1 MEQRVK
7 LYLSKTIE
15 LAKSVTFKSTILAD
29 TINRGLVELG
39 YSVDEAHP
47 DTWKYYLNLAGQYH
61 ETNKKMYVV
70 SLDTLETIEFTTQNL
85 NWHRSTREAY
95 KYGTR
100 FYQDLVRQFPGQE
113 TLIHSIVNPIDI
125 DAAIAAADGEIL
137 SYDASL
143 VDSNE
148 TDLIPRLTEWVQGFL
163 FRWNTPAYA
172 LVDDLYAA
180 SLIGVLYTQ
189 MVPAILA
196 IRQSNV
202 QTSRAHGFHIREQLA
217 SHQRLD
223 EFYELLTLDQ
233 RLFLYR
239 NLEYLIA
246 NAGNQQTFELL
257 VENILT
263 RRGVSLLEYD
273 YQQTHNDVPNTS
285 LLPEG
290 RFIGENVNFRERNVY
305 GRTETVEDQ
314 VTKLNTLA
322 AGNDDSAED
331 DVEYLNRKGP
341 EAMLTQLPTKT
352 LEARAVDSSAT
363 YEVSL
368 EEMLINHWLY
378 LSSTG
383 RYNATVPV
391 TNPVTGLAQ
400 SVTAREAW
408 VIYFYCWLRAQNVTL
423 DTIPVFLASTV
434 QRPTLPTVEQMAGW
448 YGSEDSRLTVIRD
461 RLVPYTLIQQPIG
474 FHETIT
480 QIHQAFLDNTW
491 VFKADSDHRSNG
503 KLRLIHQRCYQDVDV
518 EMYSGETYREWL
530 LDRGVVI
537 EDFNRYDFSIFADEI
552 LRSFTGMDVS
562 ESDSV
567 RRILN
572 AMVAIM
578 GRMSSYH
585 VQFIPFLENE
595 NYYNLEWFD
604 ARLHDTGYKG
614 DQLEFVDKGPYRAKV
629 FTKAL
634 SGHTLSTLVPLTYHQ
649 INSRAVI
656 PIDTRI
662 RALAPA
668 KIYSER
674 LVEQAPCHV
683 QSVMITERP

>member
-15 LAKSVTFKSTILAD
+15 LAKSVTFKSTVLAD
-29 TINRGLVELG
+29 AINRGLTELG
-39 YSVDEAHP
+39 YEVDESYP

-61 ETNKKMYVV
+61 ETNKKMSVV

-95 KYGTR
+95 RYGTR
-100 FYQDLVRQFPGQE
+100 FYHDLVRQYPGQE
-113 TLIHSIVNPIDI
+113 TLIHSIVTPVDI
-125 DAAIAAADGEIL
+125 DAAIAAQDGEIL
-137 SYDASL
+137 SYDGSL
-143 VDSNE
+143 VDPNE
-148 TDLIPRLTEWVQGFL
+148 TDLIPRLTEWIQGYL
-163 FRWNTPAYA
+163 FRWNTPGYS

-180 SLIGVLYTQ
+180 SLLGVLYTQ

-239 NLEYLIA
+239 NLDYLAA
-246 NAGNQQTFELL
+246 NAGNRQTFDLL

-273 YQQTHNDVPNTS
+273 YQQIHDEVPDES

-290 RFIGENVNFRERNVY
+290 RFIGENINFRERNVY
-305 GRTETVEDQ
+305 GRTEAVVDQ
-314 VTKLNTLA
+314 VGKLNTLA
-322 AGNDDSAED
+322 TGNPRALVD
-331 DVEYLNRKGP
+331 DVEYLDQKGP

-352 LEARAVDSSAT
+352 LEARAVDSSAMH
-363 YEVSL
+363 EVSL
-368 EEMLINHWLY
+368 EDMLINHWLY
-378 LSSTG
+378 LSETG
-383 RYNATVPV
+383 VYSSTVPV

-408 VIYFYCWLRAQNVTL
+408 VIYFYCWLRFQNVTL

-434 QRPTLPTVEQMAGW
+434 QRPTLPTIEKMVGW
-448 YGSEDSRLTVIRD
+448 YGSDDPRLTTMRD
-461 RLVPYTLIQQPIG
+461 RLTPYTLIQQPIG
-474 FHETIT
+474 FHETVS
-480 QIHQAFLDNTW
+480 QIHKAFLDNTW
-491 VFKADSDHRSNG
+491 IYKADSDGWSNG
-503 KLRLIHQRCYQDVDV
+503 KFRLIHERCYQDVEV
-518 EMYSGETYREWL
+518 SLYSGENYREWL
-530 LDRGVVI
+530 LNRGVVI

-552 LRSFTGMDVS
+552 LRRFTGMDVS

-572 AMVAIM
+572 AMVSIM
-578 GRMSSYH
+578 GRLSSYH
-585 VQFIPFLENE
+585 VQYIPFLENE
-595 NYYNLEWFD
+595 NYFNLEWVD
-604 ARLHDTGYKG
+604 DRLTDTGYKG
-614 DQLEFVDKGPYRAKV
+614 FQLEYIDKGPYRAKV
-629 FTKAL
+629 STKAL
-634 SGHTLSTLVPLTYHQ
+634 SEHTLDTLVPFAWHQ
-649 INSRAVI
+649 INGRAVI
-656 PIDTRI
+656 PIDTRVE
-662 RALAPA
+662 ALAPA
-668 KIYSER
+668 KVFSER
-674 LVEQAPCHV
+674 LVDQAPIQV
-683 QSVMITERP
+683 QSVTITERP